1 MDVQLRNLIV
11 KNNIIAPEFCDSIV
25 DKSKEWQWR
34 THQWYSHH
42 EVQFRSHKQKE
53 LDVVFGDSIPDVVQ
67 QQLIMHISEVWK
79 AYMMTLPELLQHE
92 QGTNLDQGK
101 ANPFNMITFWSS
113 IRLNRY
119 SEGSMMRPHFDH
131 IHSLFDGEKR

>member
-67 QQLIMHISEVWK
+67 KQLIMHISEVWK

-92 QGTNLDQGK
+92 QGTNLDQG
-101 ANPFNMITFWSS
+101 
-113 IRLNRY
+113 
-119 SEGSMMRPHFDH
+119 SELQNGLLVDLVVGVTKNQVTESVKT
-131 IHSLFDGEKR
+131 SE